1 MRIYKN
7 KYPEV
12 DDIVICNVKEIIE
25 ESIYVE
31 LLEYGID
38 GMVQLSNA
46 SSRRKKRSVCL
57 LKLNK
62 QYPLLV
68 IAVDKDK
75 GYVDLSSKFLSNE
88 DKNNANNKFIK
99 YSKA

>member
-1 MRIYKN
+1 MRFYKN

-12 DDIVICNVKEIIE
+12 DDIVICNVNEIIE
-25 ESIYVE
+25 ESIYVD
-31 LLEYGID
+31 LLEYGIS

-68 IAVDKDK
+68 IAVDKNK
-75 GYVDLSSKFLSNE
+75 GYVDLSTKFLSDD
-88 DKNNANNKFIK
+88 DKNNANSKYIK
-99 YSKA
+99 IQKY